1 MFYSL
6 RSSSALL
13 RVLATLVLLSGLH
26 SAWAAKPLELS
37 HILSAPV
44 SLTSHFEVLEDPG
57 HALTLQDVQSPAY
70 AQRFQGGHPPAQSL
84 SYGATRSAYWL
95 RLSVRNNAYFPV
107 HRMLE
112 IANARLTQVDFYS
125 HDVAGVSTAVA
136 TGMVTPFASR
146 PYANRFFVF
155 PVDLPPAAERTIYI
169 RVLSTAPLFV
179 PARIWEPGRFHVY
192 ERNDYQVQSIYFG
205 MCLAMVLFNLLLF
218 ISLRD
223 DIYIYYVSLII
234 CTALSLASLNGLANE
249 YLWPEATHWSDL
261 TTSVG
266 FCYCFFTALLFM
278 RRMLKIKTY
287 APRLDRVIQVF
298 AGLMVLLSIGFMVSV
313 QGMFKPGSFLFALT
327 LLLTLGTAIYFSV
340 LRHRSAYFF
349 LGSFAFL
356 MAGIMVFVLRG
367 FNVVPTNAWT
377 LNGMQ
382 FGSALEM
389 ILLALAMADRFNR
402 IRHDKVQA
410 QQNAL
415 EAEYRLVT
423 SLKRSERELEDRVA
437 QRTTDL
443 AQALE
448 SSKELRLHAEDAR
461 QAATQALDELRTA
474 QTQLIQSEKMAT
486 LGQVVANVAHEIN
499 TPIGAVKASGKNISD
514 ALEDTL
520 EGMPDLFQKLEPA
533 TIDLFK
539 QLLLQYRAGN
549 PILSTRE
556 ERSLVRTVMSSL
568 EDAGVENARKK
579 ASTLVQMGAKTV
591 EPVYLPLLLHP
602 ESDHILRTA
611 HGIASILNNTANI
624 NSAVEKVS
632 KIVFALKSFSHVDQ
646 SEEKLEADIA
656 DGMETVLTIYQG
668 QLKQGIDVVREFE
681 TIAPLLCLPDQL
693 NQVWTNLIHN
703 AIQAMMQQD
712 GGADTSS
719 LGTLTVGIRQQ
730 DNCAVVSVRDNGPGI
745 PEHIRTKIFEP
756 FFTTK
761 PVGVGSGLGLD
772 IVRKIIDKHQG
783 RIELQTEVGVGTTF
797 TVYLPYP

>member
-6 RSSSALL
+6 RSSSVLL
-13 RVLATLVLLSGLH
+13 RVLATLALLSGLH
-26 SAWAAKPLELS
+26 AAWAAEPLELS
-37 HILSAPV
+37 QILSAPV
-44 SLTSHFEVLEDPG
+44 SLTPHFEVLEDPSN
-57 HALTLQDVQSPAY
+57 ALTLQDVQSPAF

-136 TGMVTPFASR
+136 TGMVAPFASR

-179 PARIWEPGRFHVY
+179 PARIWEPGRFHVH

-223 DIYIYYVSLII
+223 YIYIYYVSLII
-234 CTALSLASLNGLANE
+234 CTALSLASLNGLAKE

-278 RRMLKIKTY
+278 RRMLKIKAY

-298 AGLMVLLSIGFMVSV
+298 AGLMVFMSMGFMVSV

-349 LGSFAFL
+349 LGSFGFL
-356 MAGIMVFVLRG
+356 MAGILVFVLRG

-437 QRTTDL
+437 QRTNDL
-443 AQALE
+443 
-448 SSKELRLHAEDAR
+448 
-461 QAATQALDELRTA
+461 TQSLDELRTA

-520 EGMPDLFQKLEPA
+520 EGMPDLFQKLDPA

-549 PILSTRE
+549 PILSTRD
-556 ERSLVRTVMSSL
+556 ERNLVRTVMSSL
-568 EDAGVENARKK
+568 EEAGVENARKK
-579 ASTLVQMGAKTV
+579 ASTLVQMGAKTL

-602 ESDHILRTA
+602 ESDHILRIA

-646 SEEKLEADIA
+646 SEEKMEADIA

-703 AIQAMMQQD
+703 AIQAMMQHES
-712 GGADTSS
+712 GGNSSS
-719 LGTLTVGIRQQ
+719 LGTLTIGIRQQ

-761 PVGVGSGLGLD
+761 PVGIGSGLGLD

-783 RIELQTEVGVGTTF
+783 RIELQTEVGAGTTF